1 MDNLKLEKELWAKG
15 YNYIACIDE
24 VGRGCLAGEVLAC
37 AVIMPKEFFLE
48 EVTDSKKLSLKK
60 RIKLSKTIKENILSF
75 SFGIIEAYEIDELN
89 IKNATIK
96 AMEMAVKDLKTKKG
110 KEITP
115 DLLLIDAEKVNLNIP
130 QKNIVKGDLYCHGIS
145 ASSILAKVERDNRMI
160 DLVKRNSELKKYDI
174 ENNKGYGTKKHIDAL
189 KKYGPTKF
197 HRKTFLKKILN
208 ENRQVSVLDGNKI

>member
-110 KEITP
+110 K
-115 DLLLIDAEKVNLNIP
+115 D
-130 QKNIVKGDLYCHGIS
+130 H
-145 ASSILAKVERDNRMI
+145 
-160 DLVKRNSELKKYDI
+160 
-174 ENNKGYGTKKHIDAL
+174 
-189 KKYGPTKF
+189 
-197 HRKTFLKKILN
+197 
-208 ENRQVSVLDGNKI
+208 